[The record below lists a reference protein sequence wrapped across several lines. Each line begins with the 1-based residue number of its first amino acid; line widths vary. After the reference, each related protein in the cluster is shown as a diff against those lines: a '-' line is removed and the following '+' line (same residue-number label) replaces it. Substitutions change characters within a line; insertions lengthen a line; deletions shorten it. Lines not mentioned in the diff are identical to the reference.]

1 MHTIHPYIHTSIH
14 PYMHTYIH
22 TYICIYIII
31 QILVGVQ
38 EAQQKLQSLEVFSAV
53 EVLLDT
59 AKGTAGLNMCVIWIA
74 L

>member
-1 MHTIHPYIHTSIH
+1 M
-14 PYMHTYIH
+14 
-22 TYICIYIII
+22 
-31 QILVGVQ
+31 GVQ
-38 EAQQKLQSLEVFSAV
+38 EAQQRLQSLEVFSAV